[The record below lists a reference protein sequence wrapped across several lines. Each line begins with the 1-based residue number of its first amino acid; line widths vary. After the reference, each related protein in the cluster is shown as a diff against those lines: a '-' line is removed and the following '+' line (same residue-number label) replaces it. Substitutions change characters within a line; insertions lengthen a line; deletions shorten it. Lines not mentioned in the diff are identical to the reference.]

1 MRLNFI
7 HGIVL
12 GALVALFFLIDGC
25 KSRKEFKDAVT
36 QRIEYQ
42 HKAEEYKTKNGTLV
56 SKNERLR
63 TTMEVL
69 KSTNDS
75 LIGYI
80 EEIGVKNPE
89 TITIIE
95 TKTKLKGVKIP
106 IRIYDCDV
114 DTSFTKEDKYYAI
127 YGRLDTSG
135 LYFDSLSLPNKL
147 GIVLGYQ
154 RPKWFK
160 KKEPVVTVTNSNP
173 YVRVNGITSLD
184 IEGTDKFY
192 NKTWFKLTAGAV
204 MGATA
209 VILIKK

>member
-1 MRLNFI
+1 MKLNFI

-12 GALVALFFLIDGC
+12 GAVIALFFLIDGC

-36 QRIEYQ
+36 QRMEYQ

-56 SKNERLR
+56 AKNERLK

-75 LIGYI
+75 LVGYI
-80 EEIGVKNPE
+80 KEIGVKNPE

-95 TKTKLKGVKIP
+95 TETKLKGVKIP

-114 DTSFTKEDKYYAI
+114 DTAFTKEDKHYMI
-127 YGRLDTSG
+127 SGKLDSSG
-135 LYFDSLSLPNKL
+135 LYFDSLSFPNKL

-173 YVRVNGITSLD
+173 YVRVNGITSID
-184 IEGTDKFY
+184 IVDKKKFY
-192 NKTWFKLTAGAV
+192 EKTWFKLTTGAV
-204 MGATA
+204 IGATA